1 MITSE
6 TTYLY
11 FADRYDAGRQLAT
24 KLVNYAGR
32 PDTIVLGLPRG
43 GIPVAFEVARCLD
56 LPLDAFVVRKLG
68 VPGHKELALGAIASG
83 GIRSLNKRIINSLNI
98 TPEIIKQVEAQE
110 QVELS
115 RREVLYRN
123 QRPLILK
130 DKAVIVVDD
139 GIASGTTTSCSVHEV
154 RSFSPQKLVLATAV
168 SSPEAAEILRPQVDE
183 FITLYLPENMY
194 SIGQFYNF
202 FPQVTDDQV
211 VEILHGRDNL
221 FGHHIS

>member
-98 TPEIIKQVEAQE
+98 TPEVIKQVEAQE

-139 GIASGTTTSCSVHEV
+139 GIATGATMRAACIAICHLCPSEIIVATPIGSAEARRDLENEIRRLNPNFTCIILNQPEDLSSVGSWYSDFSQTTDEEV
-154 RSFSPQKLVLATAV
+154 RRLLA
-168 SSPEAAEILRPQVDE
+168 AAC
-183 FITLYLPENMY
+183 
-194 SIGQFYNF
+194 
-202 FPQVTDDQV
+202 
-211 VEILHGRDNL
+211 H
-221 FGHHIS
+221 